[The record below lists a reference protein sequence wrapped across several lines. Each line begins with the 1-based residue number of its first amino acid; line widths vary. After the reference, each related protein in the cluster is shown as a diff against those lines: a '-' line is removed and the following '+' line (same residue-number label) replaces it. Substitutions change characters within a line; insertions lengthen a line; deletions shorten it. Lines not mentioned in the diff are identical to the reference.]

1 MAYCLSVAAVTRRR
15 RGLGEATLVVEVGR
29 RSFRRASSY
38 RLATASGV
46 FVNTVFG
53 YLRASVL
60 VFVAVSSGGMVRGLS
75 GEDLATYAFVSQGMI
90 MVVGI
95 FGDTELSERIR
106 TGDIVV
112 DLYRPADLQLWWL
125 ATWVGKAMFQ
135 VLARGVPPVLL
146 GALAFDLRWPD
157 PWWHWLVFALS
168 ILCATVIGFA
178 VRFCSA
184 VVTFW
189 LLDSRGIDQAVTFIV
204 SFFAGMLLPLSLFP
218 GWLERIAR
226 SLPFASMVQLPVEIY
241 LGTYSGFSLVWALA
255 QQVIW
260 GLLLLAL
267 GRWMLSLATRKVVIQ
282 GG

>member
-1 MAYCLSVAAVTRRR
+1 MRR
-15 RGLGEATLVVEVGR
+15 RGGFAATTLAVEVAR

-38 RLATASGV
+38 RLATVSGV

-60 VFVAVSSGGMVRGLS
+60 VFVAVSSGGSVRGLS
-75 GEDLATYAFVSQGMI
+75 GEDLATFAFVSQGLI
-90 MVVGI
+90 MVVGV

-112 DLYRPADLQLWWL
+112 DLYRPVDLQLWWL
-125 ATWVGKAMFQ
+125 ATWIGKSTFQ

-146 GALAFDLRWPD
+146 GALAFDLTWPD
-157 PWWHWLVFALS
+157 SWWRWAVFALS
-168 ILCATVIGFA
+168 LVSATVIGFA

-189 LLDSRGIDQAVTFIV
+189 LLDSRGIDQAVTFV
-204 SFFAGMLLPLSLFP
+204 VGFFAGMLLPLSLFP
-218 GWLERIAR
+218 SWLEQIAR

-241 LGTYSGFSLVWALA
+241 LGKYSGLALVWALG

-260 GLLLLAL
+260 AVALLAL
-267 GRWMLSLATRKVVIQ
+267 GRWMLNVATRRVVIQ

>member
-1 MAYCLSVAAVTRRR
+1 MAPATIR
-15 RGLGEATLVVEVGR
+15 RGIGATTLVVEVGR

-60 VFVAVSSGGMVRGLS
+60 VFVAVSSGGVIRGLS
-75 GEDLATYAFVSQGMI
+75 GADLATFAFISQGLI
-90 MVVGI
+90 MVVGL

-112 DLYRPADLQLWWL
+112 DLYRPVDLQLWWL
-125 ATWVGKAMFQ
+125 ATWFGKSMFQ

-146 GALAFDLRWPD
+146 GALAFDLAWPD
-157 PWWHWLVFALS
+157 QWWQWLVFVMSL
-168 ILCATVIGFA
+168 ILATTIGFA
-178 VRFCSA
+178 IRFCSA

-189 LLDSRGIDQAVTFIV
+189 LLDSRGIDQAVTVIV
-204 SFFAGMLLPLSLFP
+204 GFFAGMLLPLSLFP
-218 GWLERIAR
+218 GWLEQIAR
-226 SLPFASMVQLPVEIY
+226 SLPFASMIQLPVEIY
-241 LGTYSGFSLVWALA
+241 LGTYSGNQLIWALG
-255 QQVIW
+255 QQLIW
-260 GLLLLAL
+260 AAVLLGL
-267 GRWMLSLATRKVVIQ
+267 GRWMLRIAIRKVVIQ